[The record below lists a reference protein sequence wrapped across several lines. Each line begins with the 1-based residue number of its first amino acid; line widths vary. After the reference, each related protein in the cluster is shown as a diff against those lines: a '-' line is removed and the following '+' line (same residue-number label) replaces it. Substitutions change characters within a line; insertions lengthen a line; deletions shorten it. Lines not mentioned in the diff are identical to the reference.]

1 MDDKNEETEDATCTD
16 HQFQITQKPV
26 ANTNTSESS
35 LPSLTEMLA
44 AISESAE
51 LTRDLQALMA
61 TSPCTSE
68 TLHRSTN
75 KSPSNTPK
83 AKQEVAEF
91 DSTTLPE
98 VNSPQ
103 SESWKPSTVT
113 TNLTCYDENL
123 QSCRNISLKH
133 KDSLKFNVKVENC
146 ENVLVG
152 DGAQV
157 NIYRSHK
164 RPLNQD
170 ARHRLRHPRRPR
182 GRSTANN
189 SSVQADGDVNL
200 SGSSTKNSVKNSATR
215 NNVEEKIK
223 TKWRF
228 PMFLSDFTDAE
239 SLHNSIDQWL
249 VKLIPFLLSELAQD
263 LDADFESVKKLLEEA
278 GNLRESSTA
287 SCILKV
293 KEAIEISILV
303 CNEESK
309 KYDVLLT
316 ETQFVLAEFY
326 AKEDDFLSAL
336 RCLKTLEGRLSDD
349 TEKSRLYAREAKVME
364 HCLEN
369 SVDFTSCEDEFTCA
383 SNAPASDRYVDEIA
397 LCYEKA
403 LKFSHN
409 EPSEHNRE
417 IIQICCYLGKAAVY
431 MRCWKGLVETTR
443 NLPEGRKNL
452 LLTEKLFDKISPALK
467 CQFYLAEASLLYYEE
482 RYKMAADKIQM
493 ACKIAEEENFLDKRC
508 LGSKRLHLLLA
519 KLDKSTD
526 VSKPEEELD
535 DLNSVED

>member
-1 MDDKNEETEDATCTD
+1 MAVLSMADKNEETEDSTCRD
-16 HQFQITQKPV
+16 QQFQFAQNPV

-35 LPSLTEMLA
+35 LPSLREMLA
-44 AISESAE
+44 VISESADPA
-51 LTRDLQALMA
+51 RNLQALMA

-68 TLHRSTN
+68 TSYHSTST
-75 KSPSNTPK
+75 SPSNAPK

-91 DSTTLPE
+91 DFTRPPE
-98 VNSPQ
+98 VNSPP
-103 SESWKPSTVT
+103 SESSQPSTVT

-123 QSCRNISLKH
+123 QSFRNISLKH
-133 KDSLKFNVKVENC
+133 KDSLKFKVKVEKC
-146 ENVLVG
+146 ENVVVG
-152 DGAQV
+152 DGAQI
-157 NIYRSHK
+157 NIYCSQK
-164 RPLNQD
+164 GPLNQ
-170 ARHRLRHPRRPR
+170 
-182 GRSTANN
+182 NN
-189 SSVQADGDVNL
+189 SSVQADGGVNP
-200 SGSSTKNSVKNSATR
+200 SGRSIRKWKKCIPPKNSVKNSASR
-215 NNVEEKIK
+215 KNKRKNVEEKIQ
-223 TKWRF
+223 TKWQS

-249 VKLIPFLLSELAQD
+249 ERLISYLLPEAQD
-263 LDADFESVKKLLEEA
+263 LDDFESVIKLLEEA
-278 GNLRESSTA
+278 KKLRKSSVE

-293 KEAIEISILV
+293 TEAIQQMSILV
-303 CNEESK
+303 CNEDSK
-309 KYDVLLT
+309 KCDVLLT

-326 AKEDDFLSAL
+326 AKEEDFLSSL
-336 RCLKTLEGRLSDD
+336 GCLKTLEGSLSDD
-349 TEKSRLYAREAKVME
+349 TQKSRLYAKVAKVME

-383 SNAPASDRYVDEIA
+383 FNVPVSYRNVDEIA
-397 LCYEKA
+397 VYYYEKA
-403 LKFSHN
+403 LNFSHK
-409 EPSEHNRE
+409 EHSEKRRD

-431 MRCWKGLVETTR
+431 MRCWEGLVETAR

-493 ACKIAEEENFLDKRC
+493 AFKIAEEENFLEKRC

-535 DLNSVED
+535 DLNSVGD